1 MDIKRL
7 TAILEDSCNIRHK
20 GIKAYCR
27 LSGVFL
33 IIYFL
38 IASAFPQYSYSLEI
52 FLNKNRSESG
62 TIGFVDIDRVFR
74 EYSGTAASKNELDQE
89 LRRKEAEIERRKN
102 VIYKL
107 KAKSAKLR
115 QEKELATVLP
125 EMLESRKKIE
135 EAQEQLRQDAEK
147 VNQEKEQL
155 QKEGNSVR
163 QQMLEKEKQDFII
176 QAKQNGI
183 PEEAIQEM
191 LKEKFSQNETDSK
204 ATPEEKRDKDIDDE
218 KAKERKYKAAKEKKD
233 REINKDD
240 GKPEIAA
247 YNSVPMPEIARS
259 KYRSQDEDNA
269 PANLFTI
276 NIPGIGDFS
285 FSVSTEPAKINEEIT
300 RIENRIKQDEESL
313 KAYELTAEK
322 ELSEYEEAQTKQLL
336 GKIYNAMQKLAQQEE
351 ISVVADKRNILY
363 GKKTSDLT
371 QKLLNLLEEP
381 EDE

>member
-191 LKEKFSQNETDSK
+191 LKEKISQNETDSK
-204 ATPEEKRDKDIDDE
+204 SWRA
-218 KAKERKYKAAKEKKD
+218 
-233 REINKDD
+233 
-240 GKPEIAA
+240 
-247 YNSVPMPEIARS
+247 
-259 KYRSQDEDNA
+259 
-269 PANLFTI
+269 
-276 NIPGIGDFS
+276 
-285 FSVSTEPAKINEEIT
+285 
-300 RIENRIKQDEESL
+300 
-313 KAYELTAEK
+313 
-322 ELSEYEEAQTKQLL
+322 
-336 GKIYNAMQKLAQQEE
+336 
-351 ISVVADKRNILY
+351 
-363 GKKTSDLT
+363 
-371 QKLLNLLEEP
+371 
-381 EDE
+381 